1 MSRIDDDE
9 DEGTGTD
16 GGSGDIIHFRYKDIL
31 AAEPRDDLLPASKI
45 KHILAMH
52 DELHKTRVDKQKQI
66 RKERE
71 LLKSG
76 RTITPEMKYQIQMG
90 RSTGGGG
97 SASNYKTHPI
107 TQKPQFSGMDQ
118 QVSALPTENKAETN
132 QELKEALENRHQL
145 RYQNAPTFNPK
156 PRPY

>member
-9 DEGTGTD
+9 DEGTGTA

-31 AAEPRDDLLPASKI
+31 SAEPRDDLLPPGEI
-45 KHILAMH
+45 KRILVVH
-52 DELHKTRVDKQKQI
+52 DELHKTRVDKQKQM

-76 RTITPEMKYQIQMG
+76 RAVTPEMKYQIQMG
-90 RSTGGGG
+90 RGLSGGG
-97 SASNYKTHPI
+97 SATAYKTHPI
-107 TQKPQFSGMDQ
+107 TQKPQFSGMDR

-145 RYQNAPTFNPK
+145 RFQNAPKFNPK